1 MIIFGLYL
9 SLMLIIGELC
19 ARYKIKT
26 LDDYLVAGRRHG
38 ILITSSTIAAT
49 VIGAGSTI
57 GAVGT
62 AYYVGI
68 SAAWY
73 LISACIG
80 LILLA
85 FTFAPTLRR
94 MSLYTVPEFIG
105 VRFGIKARIVA
116 TALGFIGSILFL
128 GTQFYAMGVLISQ
141 LMDLPLKSSIMLS
154 GLVVIVY
161 TWRGGGWAVNLSD
174 SIQIIW
180 IAVGLAIVCLLGI
193 NMTGGLS
200 QLTIPPIARGFEE
213 MGRSW
218 FNPISNQPVSGWN
231 IFALGNTIIGWII
244 MSTTWHFAMQSTA
257 QRILSS
263 RTHRTAKYGCLVASG
278 ILVPLAIFM
287 GLTGMTARILYPDL
301 LPALGI
307 SQGEALPALIKGILS
322 PLMGG
327 IILGALVAIIMSTC
341 DSILLGASTM
351 FVKDIYQRLLRPTVV
366 NHALIRLSKW
376 VTLIIGI
383 VAIVSAL
390 IAPALIRMLEITA
403 TVYCVALFIPIILG
417 LYWKKANQSGAIA
430 GMITS
435 SLGGI
440 LWRVSGWEEI
450 TGIHILNFSLPLA
463 FMTMVMVSL
472 IIKRDRGRWKR
483 MLKTLG

>member
-1 MIIFGLYL
+1 MNQSNTLIIFGLYL
-9 SLMLIIGELC
+9 SLMLVIGELC
-19 ARYKIKT
+19 ARYKVKT

-38 ILITSSTIAAT
+38 IIITSGSIAAT
-49 VIGAGSTI
+49 VVGAGSTI
-57 GAVGT
+57 GAVGA

-80 LILLA
+80 LIFLA
-85 FTFAPTLRR
+85 FTFAPALRR

-105 VRFGIKARIVA
+105 VRFGIKARVVA

-128 GTQFYAMGVLISQ
+128 AAQFYAMGALISQ
-141 LMDLPLKSSIMLS
+141 LMNLPLKLAIMLS

-174 SIQIIW
+174 NIQIIW
-180 IAVGLAIVCLLGI
+180 IVIGLGI
-193 NMTGGLS
+193 ACILGVNMTGGLS
-200 QLTIPPIARGFEE
+200 QFTVPPIARGFEE
-213 MGRSW
+213 MGKNW
-218 FNPISNQPVSGWN
+218 FNPISNQPVSGWD
-231 IFALGNTIIGWII
+231 IFALGNTIIAWII

-263 RTHRTAKYGCLVASG
+263 KTHKTAKYGCLVASG
-278 ILVPLAIFM
+278 MLLPLAIFM
-287 GLTGMTARILYPDL
+287 GLTGMAARVLYPDL
-301 LPALGI
+301 LPASGI
-307 SQGEALPALIKGILS
+307 SQGEALPALIKGVMT
-322 PLMGG
+322 PLIGG

-351 FVKDIYQRLLRPTVV
+351 FVKDIYQRLLRPTII
-366 NHALIRLSKW
+366 NHALIRISKW

-403 TVYCVALFIPIILG
+403 TVYCVALFVPIILG
-417 LYWKKANQSGAIA
+417 LYWRRANQSGAIA

-440 LWRVSGWEEI
+440 LWRASGWEKA
-450 TGIHILNFSLPLA
+450 TGVHMLNFSLPLA
-463 FMTMVMVSL
+463 FMTMVIVCLM
-472 IIKRDRGRWKR
+472 IKK
-483 MLKTLG
+483 K